1 MSSSVGADLP
11 IMSSVGADL
20 PMHLCFIGDHVPL
33 PIFG

>member
-20 PMHLCFIGDHVPL
+20 PMHLCIIGDHVPL

>member
-11 IMSSVGADL
+11 MMSSVGADL